1 MTGFDIESLRARG
14 MIWLVACGWCFAL
27 ALPVLGLA
35 IGAHGG
41 FTAGLIAALLNLL
54 PTAMV
59 LRKRHDAVARLTVG
73 TIAAAHPALLVF
85 LMRDHQ
91 WQMDMHMYFFVALAA
106 LTVLCDWRP
115 ILLASVLIAIHHLLL
130 EYVMPTWVFTGQGN
144 VVRVIVHA
152 LAVILQCAV
161 LTHITLQ
168 LKQLLERMEAART
181 TSDRLALEATTAR
194 GIAEA
199 AMRGARDAQA
209 QAEAALE
216 SAALAER
223 VAAAERARH
232 EAAERA
238 AAQQREA
245 DLLALAEQFE
255 GSVRAMVLSL
265 GEAAGQLDRSAGAL
279 NALAHSSGD
288 QSRAAAASAAD
299 ASAAA
304 RAVATS
310 VATLSQSISSI
321 SASVEQQAELGAQ
334 ARSTSG
340 TGDDAVRQLASRTTD
355 IADFTDRIR
364 QIASRTNLLA
374 LNARIEAARAGDA
387 GLGFAVVATEVK
399 SLAEQTAAAAR
410 EIIALIDAVRGSAD
424 VATRS
429 LHAVSGTVDH
439 LADATAAIRHAI
451 DTQRGT
457 AQSIERSAAH
467 TAAGAD
473 EIAQRI
479 DRAAAV
485 ANEAGSLSDQVR
497 NAAGALLGHATT
509 LETSTRSFV
518 QRLRAA

>member
-1 MTGFDIESLRARG
+1 MTGSDLASLRARG
-14 MIWLVACGWCFAL
+14 MTWLVACAWA
-27 ALPVLGLA
+27 V
-35 IGAHGG
+35 
-41 FTAGLIAALLNLL
+41 AALLPLLALLIGAEGGIAAGLAAAAVTLL

-59 LRKRHDAVARLTVG
+59 LRGRHDGIARLTVG
-73 TIAAAHPALLVF
+73 TIAATHPALLVF
-85 LMRDHQ
+85 LLRDHQ

-115 ILLASVLIAIHHLLL
+115 ILLASALIALHHLLL
-130 EYVMPTWVFTGQGN
+130 EYVMPSWVFTGQGN
-144 VVRVIVHA
+144 VVRVAIHA
-152 LAVILQCAV
+152 LAVILQCLV
-161 LTHITLQ
+161 LTYVTRQ
-168 LKQLLERMEAART
+168 LKRLLERMEAARV
-181 TSDRLALEATTAR
+181 TSDRLANEATTAR

-199 AMRGARDAQA
+199 AMRGAHEAQA
-209 QAEAALE
+209 QAEAALDA
-216 SAALAER
+216 AALAER
-223 VAAAERARH
+223 SAAAERARH

-238 AAQQREA
+238 AARQREQ

-265 GEAAGQLDRSAGAL
+265 GDAAGQLDGSAGAL
-279 NALAHSSGD
+279 NALAHASGD
-288 QSRAAAASAAD
+288 QSRAAAASAAE

-310 VATLSQSISSI
+310 VSTLSHSISSI
-321 SASVEQQAELGAQ
+321 SASVEKQAALGAQ

-340 TGDDAVRQLASRTTD
+340 TGDDAVRRLALRTTD

-410 EIIALIDAVRGSAD
+410 EIITLIDAMRGSAD
-424 VATRS
+424 IATTS
-429 LHAVSGTVDH
+429 LRAVSGTVDH
-439 LADATAAIRHAI
+439 LADATATIRHAI
-451 DTQRGT
+451 DTQRGA
-457 AQSIERSAAH
+457 AQAIERSAAD
-467 TAAGAD
+467 TAIGAD
-473 EIAQRI
+473 AIAQRI

-497 NAAGALLGHATT
+497 SAAGALLGHAAT